1 MRATLAI
8 PALVTAL
15 LSVLLSLPA
24 TAEARPAPSPA
35 RSGPYS
41 VELTDE
47 RGRVLPTYGHQGR
60 TYVLGARGE
69 RYVVRVRNGS
79 WQRAEVV
86 VSVDGRDVLDGEPSA
101 VGKRGYLVE
110 PYGTVTI
117 DGFRL
122 NQEAVAAF
130 RFSSVSRSYAAQMG
144 DARDVGVIGVAVFPE
159 RIQPPPPP
167 RPQPCPWWRRGP
179 CGVPGAE
186 EDEVSSLRTE
196 QAPSAAPA
204 APGRDRSEAAD
215 EAGGPGGA
223 PKGLS
228 PQAELRA
235 EKKADRGA
243 DHRPG
248 LGTEFGEQH
257 ESRVHE
263 VPFERASSQPATV
276 LSLRYDDRRGLLA
289 LGIDLDGR
297 TAADDRWQRETAD
310 PFRRDAYARPPPGWR
325 P

>member
-1 MRATLAI
+1 MRATLS
-8 PALVTAL
+8 ALATAL
-15 LSVLLSLPA
+15 LAALLSLPA
-24 TAEARPAPSPA
+24 AALAGPPRSPA

-47 RGRVLPTYGHQGR
+47 RGRVLPTWFHDGR
-60 TYVLGARGE
+60 SYVLGQRGD
-69 RYVVRVRNGS
+69 RYLVRVRNDS
-79 WQRAEVV
+79 PRRAEVV
-86 VSVDGRDVLDGEPSA
+86 ISVDGRDVLDGQPSGL
-101 VGKRGYLVE
+101 GKRGYLVE
-110 PYGTVTI
+110 PWATATV

-122 NQEAVAAF
+122 SQDAVAAF
-130 RFSSVSRSYAAQMG
+130 RFSPVSRSYAAQMG

-159 RIQPPPPP
+159 RVQPPPPP
-167 RPQPCPWWRRGP
+167 RPHPCPWWRRGP
-179 CGVPGAE
+179 CGLE
-186 EDEVSSLRTE
+186 EDEVGSLRSE

-204 APGRDRSEAAD
+204 GPSRSRSDAAEASD
-215 EAGGPGGA
+215 EAGSGNGAPGGR
-223 PKGLS
+223 S

-243 DHRPG
+243 DRRPG

-263 VPFERASSQPATV
+263 VPFERASSQPAAV

-297 TAADDRWQRETAD
+297 HAADDRWLRETAD
-310 PFRRDAYARPPPGWR
+310 PFRRDGYAKPPPAWR